1 MACYAAIVLASFFL
15 ISAATRTPIFTDYDA
30 GLYLVISNTIS
41 RDGLGAIEIN
51 LRTYGY
57 PLFIALARQLHDL
70 LNLSVD
76 LLNFVVL
83 LQFIFH
89 TMTSF
94 LAMLILQQ
102 QAAPRKIPFTL
113 GLVCFAL
120 VQFNPLLLGLTHDI
134 LTETL
139 ATASITVFFWAM
151 FATTRFKYALLGTSL
166 AIAIV
171 VRPYFE
177 SFTLAFGGLLLG
189 LVVLRFVT
197 TYRLY
202 DVAQIPRV
210 RALMGQWITKRRL
223 VSAGAKFLQ
232 VLVPIVLIVG
242 QQYVLVYNA
251 EGHFALV
258 GRRFTTEAAGIL
270 STLGVY
276 VYKYETYTGPEPVS
290 RQVFYYDG
298 DHKANAERMVAAE
311 GGVNL
316 LSYAAGYPL
325 AAAQTVLIK
334 TVGAFQSYE
343 WSTYRLSV
351 ENSPNYVFVFGL
363 LIFGL
368 FVFLNLSMFLNVVRG
383 ARQAHPGSES
393 IPFQTVVLW
402 GAINLI
408 VLSYSFL
415 SPVET
420 RFIVP
425 AFPILTATALYVI
438 WRTGDRRPLIIA
450 MIIATMLYLV
460 TYQVLQVSRI

>member
-15 ISAATRTPIFTDYDA
+15 IWAAVKTPIFTEYDA
-30 GLYLVISNTIS
+30 GLYLLISNTIS

-89 TMTSF
+89 TVTSF
-94 LAMLILQQ
+94 LTMLILRQ
-102 QAAPRKIPFTL
+102 QAAPRKIPFAL
-113 GLVCFAL
+113 GLACFAL

-139 ATASITVFFWAM
+139 ATATITVFFWAM
-151 FATTRFKYALLGTSL
+151 FATTPVKYVLIGTSL
-166 AIAIV
+166 AISIV

-177 SFTLAFGGLLLG
+177 SFALAFGGLLLG

-202 DVAQIPRV
+202 DVAKIPRV
-210 RALMGQWITKRRL
+210 RALLGQWITKRRF
-223 VSAGAKFLQ
+223 VSVGAKLLQ

-242 QQYVLVYNA
+242 PQYMLVYNA
-251 EGHFALV
+251 EGHFALA
-258 GRRFTTEAAGIL
+258 GRRFTTDAARIL
-270 STLGVY
+270 TTLGVY
-276 VYKYETYTGPEPVS
+276 VYKYETYTGPEPLS

-298 DHKANAERMVAAE
+298 DHKVIAERMVAAE

-363 LIFGL
+363 LIFSL
-368 FVFLNLSMFLNVVRG
+368 FVFLNMSTFLSIVRG
-383 ARQAHPGSES
+383 MRQPLPESES
-393 IPFQTVVLW
+393 IPFQIVVLW
-402 GAINLI
+402 AAVNLI
-408 VLSYSFL
+408 VFSYSFL

-425 AFPILTATALYVI
+425 AFPILTATALYMI
-438 WRTGDRRPLIIA
+438 WRTGDRRTIIIA
-450 MIIATMLYLV
+450 LIVATTLYLV

>member
-1 MACYAAIVLASFFL
+1 MACYAAIVLASFFP
-15 ISAATRTPIFTDYDA
+15 ISAAMRTPIFTDYDA
-30 GLYLVISNTIS
+30 GQYFRISDTIT
-41 RDGLGAIEIN
+41 RDGLGAIEVN
-51 LRTYGY
+51 FRTYGY

-70 LNLSVD
+70 LNLQFD

-89 TMTSF
+89 TATSF
-94 LAMLILQQ
+94 LAMLILRQ
-102 QAAPRKIPFTL
+102 QARPRKLPFALGLTCFTL
-113 GLVCFAL
+113 
-120 VQFNPLLLGLTHDI
+120 VQLNPLLLDLTHDI

-139 ATASITVFFWAM
+139 ATIAITLFFWAM
-151 FATTRFKYALLGTSL
+151 FATTPVKYVLIGTSL
-166 AIAIV
+166 AISIV

-177 SFTLAFGGLLLG
+177 SFALAFGGLL
-189 LVVLRFVT
+189 VVLTVLRSVINH
-197 TYRLY
+197 RLY
-202 DVAQIPRV
+202 NCS
-210 RALMGQWITKRRL
+210 RAGLARKGLNGLIFRASIAL
-223 VSAGAKFLQ
+223 VQ
-232 VLVPIVLIVG
+232 VLAPMLLIVG
-242 QQYVLVYNA
+242 LQYMLVYNA
-251 EGHFALV
+251 EGHFAVV
-258 GRRFTTEAAGIL
+258 GKRFTTEAAQNL
-270 STLGVY
+270 TTLGVY

-351 ENSPNYVFVFGL
+351 ENSPNYMFVFGL
-363 LIFGL
+363 LIFSL
-368 FVFLNLSMFLNVVRG
+368 FVFLNMSMFLSIVRG
-383 ARQAHPGSES
+383 VRQPLRESES
-393 IPFQTVVLW
+393 IPFQIVVLW
-402 GAINLI
+402 AAVNLI
-408 VLSYSFL
+408 VFSYSFL

-425 AFPILTATALYVI
+425 AFPILTATALYMI
-438 WRTGDRRPLIIA
+438 WRTGDRRTIIIA
-450 MIIATMLYLV
+450 LIVATTLYLV